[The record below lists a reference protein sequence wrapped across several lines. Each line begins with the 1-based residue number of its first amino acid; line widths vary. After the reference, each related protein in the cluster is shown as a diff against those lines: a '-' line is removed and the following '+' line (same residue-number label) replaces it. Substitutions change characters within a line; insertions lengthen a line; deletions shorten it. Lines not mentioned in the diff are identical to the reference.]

1 MSDENSLEVGEAV
14 KLVLQRMDSNPDEF
28 LDPTDHDPFTPH
40 SRNRWSL
47 LMERHWNSLTVAE
60 QTMLKE
66 KKKKLRVNRARK
78 EFHDAVVKELLVGG
92 YEEKKDE

>member
-28 LDPTDHDPFTPH
+28 LDPANHDPFTH

-47 LMERHWNSLTVAE
+47 LMQNHWNSLTQAE
-60 QTMLKE
+60 QNMLKE
-66 KKKKLRVNRARK
+66 KKKKLQRDRARK
-78 EFHDAVVKELLVGG
+78 NFHEAVMKELLIGD
-92 YEEKKDE
+92 YKEQKDE